1 LSFVQDPIPKRVCS
15 CSILD
20 IIWPLAVFIEDSEVV
35 DGEEIEVQ
43 VVLVD
48 ELEILLLGLVN
59 TTFAKAE

>member
-1 LSFVQDPIPKRVCS
+1 VCS